1 MRPPILFLTVA
12 FGVGLWAG
20 LDPFVFPGRALPGG
34 SLWVVALPVLAVA
47 AWLARRAPLGAAVGI
62 MGVAGMLWGT
72 AAVRE
77 REVTCNG
84 RWTAGVRAREN
95 AGEGHTRAAIVR
107 LADPAPAQGG
117 IVDADVLPGACAGSV
132 QLRWPEGTGAR
143 GGTTWVVAGRW
154 TGAGGGGGGGGGGG
168 VLVVRRTRAL
178 DLVPHGRG
186 ALRDALAARST
197 ELFGTRAPIVNA
209 LVFAPNARLDS
220 DIRERY
226 VRSGL
231 AHLLSISG
239 LHVGFMAAWLA
250 LILGKLHLAARARSG
265 ATAVLLLGYLWVLG
279 FPAPAVRAGAM
290 LVLADVARLRERVVA
305 PRGVVALAALGVLV
319 QDPWAL
325 QSVGAWLS
333 IAGVG
338 AVVWA
343 GRAFARAP
351 RLARL
356 AAPALVATLVTAPI
370 SAFAFGTV
378 APIGVLANLIA
389 IPVAGVAVPGLVMA
403 LALSWLGSGLA
414 HLIAAGAGL
423 GLALLD
429 LVAHGAAL
437 VPGGHIVMVA
447 GWQAALLWAAVA
459 AAAWW
464 LWNSPRRPWLMVAR
478 LAFCATVVVA
488 TSFRDV
494 VSLDACRCLTV
505 HFLDVGQGDAAALR
519 TPNGRW
525 IVIDGGPRTP
535 ERDAGRRV
543 VVPFLR
549 GQGVGRVAVVVATH
563 GDADHLGG
571 LPAVVE
577 AFPPELVLEP
587 GEPLGRPLYLE
598 VLAGGEASGA
608 RWHGARA
615 GDRVEVD
622 SVVLEVLSPDSLW
635 LRLPLD
641 VNDHGV
647 VLRVRYGAVRLLFQA
662 DAGLPVEGWLAGK
675 VGRVDLLKVGHHGS
689 RTATSDEWL
698 DELAPREAV
707 ISVGRNN
714 HYGHPA
720 PEVLE
725 RLARHGVTVF
735 RTDRNGTITFSTD
748 GHGERVRSHHD

>member
-1 MRPPILFLTVA
+1 MRPPILYLTVA

-34 SLWVVALPVLAVA
+34 ALWVVALPVVALA
-47 AWLARRAPLGAAVGI
+47 AWFARRAPLGAAVGI
-62 MGVAGMLWGT
+62 MAVAGMLWGK

-77 REVTCNG
+77 KEATCAG
-84 RWTAGVRAREN
+84 TWSKERGAGSSKAAMVSLEDPTAASGGV
-95 AGEGHTRAAIVR
+95 
-107 LADPAPAQGG
+107 
-117 IVDADVLPGACAGSV
+117 VDAEVMAGTCGGSV
-132 QLRWPEGTGAR
+132 RLRWPEGHAAR
-143 GGTTWVVAGRW
+143 GGTTWVVAGKW
-154 TGAGGGGGGGGGGG
+154 SGVDGGGGGG
-168 VLVVRRTRAL
+168 LFVVRRMRVL
-178 DLVPHGRG
+178 DPVPRGRG

-197 ELFGTRAPIVNA
+197 ELFGARAPIVNA

-220 DIRERY
+220 AIRERY

-239 LHVGFMAAWLA
+239 LHVGFIAAWLT
-250 LILGKLHLAARARSG
+250 LILGKLHLTARARFG
-265 ATAVLLLGYLWVLG
+265 ATAVILLGYLWLLG

-319 QDPWAL
+319 QDAWSL
-325 QSVGAWLS
+325 HSVGAWLS
-333 IAGVG
+333 VAGVG

-356 AAPALVATLVTAPI
+356 AAPALAATLVTAPI

-389 IPVAGVAVPGLVMA
+389 IPLAGVAVPGLVMA
-403 LALSWLGSGLA
+403 LALSWLASGLA

-429 LVAHGAAL
+429 LVAQGAAL
-437 VPGGHIVMVA
+437 VPGGHVVMVA
-447 GWQAALLWAAVA
+447 GWTAALVWAAVA
-459 AAAWW
+459 GAAWW
-464 LWNSPRRPWLMVAR
+464 LWTSPRRPWLIAARVA
-478 LAFCATVVVA
+478 LVTAVFVA
-488 TSFRDV
+488 TTFRDV
-494 VSLDACRCLTV
+494 VTLDACRCLSV

-535 ERDAGRRV
+535 AGDAGRRV

-549 GQGVGRVAVVVATH
+549 SQGAGRVAVMVATH

-577 AFPPELVLEP
+577 AFDPELVLEP

-598 VLAGGEASGA
+598 FLAGVEASGA
-608 RWHGARA
+608 RWHAARA
-615 GDRVEVD
+615 GDRIEVD
-622 SVVLEVLSPDSLW
+622 GVVLEVLSPDSLW
-635 LRLPLD
+635 MRLPLD

-647 VLRVRYGAVRLLFQA
+647 VLRVRYGGVRLLFQA
-662 DAGLPVEGWLAGK
+662 DAGLPVEGRLAGT
-675 VGRVDLLKVGHHGS
+675 VGPVDLLKVGHHGS
-689 RTATSDEWL
+689 RSATSDEWL
-698 DELAPREAV
+698 DELAPRQAV

-720 PEVLE
+720 PEVLA

-735 RTDRNGTITFSTD
+735 RTDRSGTITFSTD
-748 GHGERVRSHHD
+748 GQGERVRSHHD

>member
-1 MRPPILFLTVA
+1 MRPPILFLAVA

-20 LDPFVFPGRALPGG
+20 LDPFVFPGAALWGVAV
-34 SLWVVALPVLAVA
+34 SLVATSG
-47 AWLARRAPLGAAVGI
+47 WLAARAPLGGAVGI

-77 REVTCNG
+77 RDATCTG
-84 RWTAGVRAREN
+84 RWAAGGR
-95 AGEGHTRAAIVR
+95 AGEGHTRAVIAR
-107 LADPAPAQGG
+107 LGDPAPAQGG
-117 IVDADVLPGACAGSV
+117 IVDAEVLPGTCGGSV
-132 QLRWPEGTGAR
+132 RLRWPEDHAAR
-143 GGTTWVVAGRW
+143 GGTTWVVAGKW
-154 TGAGGGGGGGGGGG
+154 SG
-168 VLVVRRTRAL
+168 VLLVVRRMRVL
-178 DLVPHGRG
+178 DPVPRGRG
-186 ALRDALAARST
+186 ALRDALAAKST
-197 ELFGTRAPIVNA
+197 ELFGARAPIVNA

-239 LHVGFMAAWLA
+239 LHVGFIAAWLA
-250 LILGKLHLAARARSG
+250 LILRKFPLAPPARFG
-265 ATAVLLLGYLWVLG
+265 ATAVLLLGYLWLLG

-290 LVLADVARLRERVVA
+290 LVLVEVARLRERVVA
-305 PRGVVALAALGVLV
+305 PRGVVALAALAVLV
-319 QDPWAL
+319 QDAWAL
-325 QSVGAWLS
+325 ESVGAWLS
-333 IAGVG
+333 VAGVG

-356 AAPALVATLVTAPI
+356 AAPALAATLVTAPI
-370 SAFAFGTV
+370 SALAFGTV

-389 IPVAGVAVPGLVMA
+389 IPLAGVAVPGLVMA
-403 LALSWLGSGLA
+403 LVLSWLASGPA

-429 LVAHGAAL
+429 LVARGAAL
-437 VPGGHIVMVA
+437 VPGGHVVMVA
-447 GWQAALLWAAVA
+447 GWRAALVWAAVA
-459 AAAWW
+459 VAAWW
-464 LWNSPRRPWLMVAR
+464 LWNSPRRPWLIAARVA
-478 LAFCATVVVA
+478 FVSTVFV
-488 TSFRDV
+488 TTTFRDV
-494 VSLDACRCLTV
+494 ISLDDCRCLTV

-535 ERDAGRRV
+535 EWDAGRRV

-549 GQGVGRVAVVVATH
+549 GQGVGRVAVLVATH

-577 AFPPELVLEP
+577 AFDPELVLEP

-598 VLAGGEASGA
+598 FLAGVEASGA
-608 RWHGARA
+608 RWHPARA

-622 SVVLEVLSPDSLW
+622 GVVLEVLSPDSLW

-641 VNDHGV
+641 VNEHGV
-647 VLRVRYGAVRLLFQA
+647 VLRVRYGTVRLLFQA
-662 DAGLPVEGWLAGK
+662 DAGLPVESRLVGT

-689 RTATSDEWL
+689 RSATSDEWL
-698 DELAPREAV
+698 DELEPRTAV
-707 ISVGRNN
+707 ISVGRHNN
-714 HYGHPA
+714 YGHPA
-720 PEVLE
+720 PDVLA

-735 RTDRNGTITFSTD
+735 RTDQSGTITFSTD
-748 GHGERVRSHHD
+748 GHGERIRSHHD

>member
-1 MRPPILFLTVA
+1 MRPPILFLTIA
-12 FGVGLWAG
+12 FGAGLWGG
-20 LDPFVFPGRALPGG
+20 LAPLTGRGA
-34 SLWVVALPVLAVA
+34 WYVVAPLLVA
-47 AWLARRAPLGAAVGI
+47 ATLLHRRAPLGAAVGI
-62 MGVAGMLWGT
+62 MAVAGMLWGT

-77 REVTCNG
+77 RDATCTG
-84 RWTAGVRAREN
+84 RWAAGVTARE
-95 AGEGHTRAAIVR
+95 GQIRAAIVQ
-107 LADPAPAQGG
+107 LADPVPARGG
-117 IVDADVLPGACAGSV
+117 IVDAEVLPGTCGGSV
-132 QLRWPEGTGAR
+132 RLRWPEDHAAR
-143 GGTTWVVAGRW
+143 GGTTWVVAGKWSGLDRVS
-154 TGAGGGGGGGGGGG
+154 GMGL
-168 VLVVRRTRAL
+168 LVVRRMRAL
-178 DLVPHGRG
+178 DPVPRGRG
-186 ALRDALAARST
+186 ALRDALAAKST
-197 ELFGTRAPIVNA
+197 ELFGARAPIVNA

-239 LHVGFMAAWLA
+239 LHVGFIAAWLA
-250 LILGKLHLAARARSG
+250 LILRKFPLAPPARFG
-265 ATAVLLLGYLWVLG
+265 ATAVLLLGYLWLLG

-290 LVLADVARLRERVVA
+290 LVLVEVARLRERVVA
-305 PRGVVALAALGVLV
+305 PRGVVALAALAVLV
-319 QDPWAL
+319 QDAWAL
-325 QSVGAWLS
+325 ESVGAWLS
-333 IAGVG
+333 VAGVG

-356 AAPALVATLVTAPI
+356 AAPALAATLVTAPI
-370 SAFAFGTV
+370 SALAFGTV

-389 IPVAGVAVPGLVMA
+389 IPLAGVAVPGLVMA
-403 LALSWLGSGLA
+403 LVLSWLGSGPA

-429 LVAHGAAL
+429 LVARGAAL
-437 VPGGHIVMVA
+437 VPGGHVVMVA
-447 GWQAALLWAAVA
+447 GWRAALVWAAVA
-459 AAAWW
+459 VAAWW
-464 LWNSPRRPWLMVAR
+464 LWNSPRRPWLIAARVA
-478 LAFCATVVVA
+478 FVSTVFV
-488 TSFRDV
+488 TTTFRDV
-494 VSLDACRCLTV
+494 VSLDDCRCLTV

-549 GQGVGRVAVVVATH
+549 GQGVGRVAVLVATH

-577 AFPPELVLEP
+577 SFDPELVLEP

-598 VLAGGEASGA
+598 FLAGVEASGA
-608 RWHGARA
+608 RWHPARA

-622 SVVLEVLSPDSLW
+622 GVVLEVLSPDSLW

-641 VNDHGV
+641 VNEHGV

-662 DAGLPVEGWLAGK
+662 DAGLPVESWLAGT

-689 RTATSDEWL
+689 RSATSDEWL
-698 DELAPREAV
+698 DELEPRTAV
-707 ISVGRNN
+707 ISVGRHNN
-714 HYGHPA
+714 YGHPA
-720 PEVLE
+720 PDVLA

-735 RTDRNGTITFSTD
+735 RTDQSGTITFSTD
-748 GHGERVRSHHD
+748 GHGERIRSHYD

>member
-20 LDPFVFPGRALPGG
+20 LDPFVFVGAALWG
-34 SLWVVALPVLAVA
+34 VALPLIAAAACLAA
-47 AWLARRAPLGAAVGI
+47 RAPLGAAVGI
-62 MGVAGMLWGT
+62 MGVAGLLWGT

-77 REVTCNG
+77 REATCTG
-84 RWTAGVRAREN
+84 RWAAGEN
-95 AGEGHTRAAIVR
+95 AGEGRTRAVIVR
-107 LADPAPAQGG
+107 LADPAPPQGG

-132 QLRWPEGTGAR
+132 RLRWPEGTGAR
-143 GGTTWVVAGRW
+143 GGTTWVVAGKW
-154 TGAGGGGGGGGGGG
+154 TGS

-186 ALRDALAARST
+186 AL
-197 ELFGTRAPIVNA
+197 G
-209 LVFAPNARLDS
+209 
-220 DIRERY
+220 
-226 VRSGL
+226 
-231 AHLLSISG
+231 
-239 LHVGFMAAWLA
+239 
-250 LILGKLHLAARARSG
+250 
-265 ATAVLLLGYLWVLG
+265 
-279 FPAPAVRAGAM
+279 
-290 LVLADVARLRERVVA
+290 
-305 PRGVVALAALGVLV
+305 

-356 AAPALVATLVTAPI
+356 AASALVATLVTAPI

-389 IPVAGVAVPGLVMA
+389 IPLAGVAVPGLVMA

-577 AFPPELVLEP
+577 AFDPELVLEP

-598 VLAGGEASGA
+598 FLAGVDASGP
-608 RWHGARA
+608 RWHPARA

-622 SVVLEVLSPDSLW
+622 S
-635 LRLPLD
+635 
-641 VNDHGV
+641 
-647 VLRVRYGAVRLLFQA
+647 A
-662 DAGLPVEGWLAGK
+662 
-675 VGRVDLLKVGHHGS
+675 
-689 RTATSDEWL
+689 
-698 DELAPREAV
+698 
-707 ISVGRNN
+707 
-714 HYGHPA
+714 
-720 PEVLE
+720 
-725 RLARHGVTVF
+725 
-735 RTDRNGTITFSTD
+735 
-748 GHGERVRSHHD
+748 

>member
-1 MRPPILFLTVA
+1 MRPPILFLAVA

-20 LDPFVFPGRALPGG
+20 LDPFVFPGAALWGVAV
-34 SLWVVALPVLAVA
+34 SLVATSG
-47 AWLARRAPLGAAVGI
+47 WLAARAPLGGAVGI

-77 REVTCNG
+77 RDATCTG
-84 RWTAGVRAREN
+84 RWAAGGR
-95 AGEGHTRAAIVR
+95 AGEGHTRAVIAR
-107 LADPAPAQGG
+107 LGDPAPAQGG
-117 IVDADVLPGACAGSV
+117 IVDAEVLPGTCGGSV
-132 QLRWPEGTGAR
+132 RLRWPEDHAAR
-143 GGTTWVVAGRW
+143 GGTTWVVAGKW
-154 TGAGGGGGGGGGGG
+154 SG
-168 VLVVRRTRAL
+168 VLLVVRRMRVL
-178 DLVPHGRG
+178 DPVPRGRG
-186 ALRDALAARST
+186 ALRDALAAKST
-197 ELFGTRAPIVNA
+197 ELFGARAPIVNA

-239 LHVGFMAAWLA
+239 LHVGFIAAWLA
-250 LILGKLHLAARARSG
+250 LILRKFPLAPPARFG
-265 ATAVLLLGYLWVLG
+265 ATAVLLLGYLWLLG

-290 LVLADVARLRERVVA
+290 LMLVEVARLRERVVA
-305 PRGVVALAALGVLV
+305 PRGVVALAALAVLV
-319 QDPWAL
+319 QDAWAL
-325 QSVGAWLS
+325 ESVGAWLS
-333 IAGVG
+333 VAGVG

-356 AAPALVATLVTAPI
+356 AAPALAATLVTAPI
-370 SAFAFGTV
+370 SALAFGTV

-389 IPVAGVAVPGLVMA
+389 IPLAGVAVPGLVMA
-403 LALSWLGSGLA
+403 LVLSWLASEPA

-429 LVAHGAAL
+429 LVARGAAL
-437 VPGGHIVMVA
+437 VPGGHVVMVA
-447 GWQAALLWAAVA
+447 GWRAALVWAAVA
-459 AAAWW
+459 VAAWW
-464 LWNSPRRPWLMVAR
+464 LWNSPRRPWLIAARVA
-478 LAFCATVVVA
+478 FVSTVFV
-488 TSFRDV
+488 TTTFRDV
-494 VSLDACRCLTV
+494 ISLDDCRCLTV

-549 GQGVGRVAVVVATH
+549 GQGVGRVAVLVATH

-577 AFPPELVLEP
+577 AFDPELVLEP

-598 VLAGGEASGA
+598 FLAGVEASGA
-608 RWHGARA
+608 RWHPARA

-622 SVVLEVLSPDSLW
+622 GVVLEVLSPDSLW

-641 VNDHGV
+641 VNEHGV
-647 VLRVRYGAVRLLFQA
+647 VLRVRYGTVRLLFQA
-662 DAGLPVEGWLAGK
+662 DAGLPVESRLVGT

-689 RTATSDEWL
+689 RSATSDEWL
-698 DELAPREAV
+698 DELEPRTAV
-707 ISVGRNN
+707 ISVGRHNN
-714 HYGHPA
+714 YGHPA
-720 PEVLE
+720 PDVLA

-735 RTDRNGTITFSTD
+735 RTDQSGTITFSTD
-748 GHGERVRSHHD
+748 GHGERIRSHHD

>member
-34 SLWVVALPVLAVA
+34 ALWVVALPVVALAG
-47 AWLARRAPLGAAVGI
+47 WLARRAPLGAAVGI
-62 MGVAGMLWGT
+62 MGVAGLLWG
-72 AAVRE
+72 AAAARE
-77 REVTCNG
+77 REATCNG
-84 RWTAGVRAREN
+84 RWTAGVTARKN
-95 AGEGHTRAAIVR
+95 AGEGRTRAAIVQ
-107 LADPAPAQGG
+107 LADPAPTNGG
-117 IVDADVLPGACAGSV
+117 IVDAEVTAGTCGGSLR
-132 QLRWPEGTGAR
+132 LRWPEGHAAR
-143 GGTTWVVAGRW
+143 GGSTWVVAGRW
-154 TGAGGGGGGGGGGG
+154 SGEDGRGL
-168 VLVVRRTRAL
+168 LVVRRTRAL
-178 DLVPHGRG
+178 DPTPHGRG

-197 ELFGTRAPIVNA
+197 ELFGARAPIVNA

-239 LHVGFMAAWLA
+239 LHVGFIAAWLT
-250 LILGKLHLAARARSG
+250 LILEKFHLAARPRFG
-265 ATAVLLLGYLWVLG
+265 ATAVLLAGYLWLLG

-290 LVLADVARLRERVVA
+290 LVLAEVARLRERVVA

-319 QDPWAL
+319 QDAWAL
-325 QSVGAWLS
+325 HSVGAWLS
-333 IAGVG
+333 VAGVG

-356 AAPALVATLVTAPI
+356 AAPALAATLVTAPI
-370 SAFAFGTV
+370 SAYAFGTV

-389 IPVAGVAVPGLVMA
+389 IPLAGVAVPGLVMA
-403 LALSWLGSGLA
+403 LGLSWLASGLA

-429 LVAHGAAL
+429 LVAQGAAL
-437 VPGGHIVMVA
+437 VPGGHVVMVA
-447 GWQAALLWAAVA
+447 GWRAALVWAAVA

-464 LWNSPRRPWLMVAR
+464 LWNSPRRPWLIAAR
-478 LAFCATVVVA
+478 AALVTTVLIAT
-488 TSFRDV
+488 TFRDV
-494 VSLDACRCLTV
+494 VTLDACRCLTV
-505 HFLDVGQGDAAALR
+505 FFLDVGQGDAAALR

-549 GQGVGRVAVVVATH
+549 SQNVGRLAVVVATH

-577 AFPPELVLEP
+577 AFDPELVLEP

-598 VLAGGEASGA
+598 FLAGVEASGA
-608 RWHGARA
+608 RWHAARA

-641 VNDHGV
+641 VNEHGV
-647 VLRVRYGAVRLLFQA
+647 VLRVRYGGVRLLFQA
-662 DAGLPVEGWLAGK
+662 DAGLPVEGRLAGT

-698 DELAPREAV
+698 DELAPRAAV

-714 HYGHPA
+714 YGHPA

-735 RTDRNGTITFSTD
+735 RTDRSGSITFSTD
-748 GHGERVRSHHD
+748 GQGERVRSHHD

>member
-1 MRPPILFLTVA
+1 MRPPILFLAVA

-20 LDPFVFPGRALPGG
+20 LDPFVFPGAALWGVAV
-34 SLWVVALPVLAVA
+34 SLVATSG
-47 AWLARRAPLGAAVGI
+47 WLAARAPLGGAVGI

-77 REVTCNG
+77 RDATCTG
-84 RWTAGVRAREN
+84 RWAAGGR
-95 AGEGHTRAAIVR
+95 AGEGHTRAVIAR
-107 LADPAPAQGG
+107 LGDPAPAQGG
-117 IVDADVLPGACAGSV
+117 IVDAEVLPGTCGGSV
-132 QLRWPEGTGAR
+132 RLRWPEDHAAR
-143 GGTTWVVAGRW
+143 GGTTWVVAGKW
-154 TGAGGGGGGGGGGG
+154 SG
-168 VLVVRRTRAL
+168 VLLVVRRMRVL
-178 DLVPHGRG
+178 DPVPRGRG
-186 ALRDALAARST
+186 ALRDALAAKST
-197 ELFGTRAPIVNA
+197 ELFGARAPIVNA

-239 LHVGFMAAWLA
+239 LHVGFIAAWLA
-250 LILGKLHLAARARSG
+250 LILRKFPLAPPARFG
-265 ATAVLLLGYLWVLG
+265 ATAVLLLGYLWLLG

-290 LVLADVARLRERVVA
+290 LVLVEVARLRERVVA
-305 PRGVVALAALGVLV
+305 PRGVVALAALAVLV
-319 QDPWAL
+319 QDAWAL
-325 QSVGAWLS
+325 ESVGAWLS
-333 IAGVG
+333 VAGVG

-356 AAPALVATLVTAPI
+356 AAPALAATLVTAPI
-370 SAFAFGTV
+370 SALAFGTV

-389 IPVAGVAVPGLVMA
+389 IPLAGVAVPGLVMA
-403 LALSWLGSGLA
+403 LVLSWLASEPA

-429 LVAHGAAL
+429 LVARGAAL
-437 VPGGHIVMVA
+437 VPGGHVVMVA
-447 GWQAALLWAAVA
+447 GWRAALVWAAVA
-459 AAAWW
+459 VAAWW
-464 LWNSPRRPWLMVAR
+464 LWNSPRRPWLIAARVA
-478 LAFCATVVVA
+478 FVSTVFV
-488 TSFRDV
+488 TTTFRDV
-494 VSLDACRCLTV
+494 ISLDDCRCLTV

-549 GQGVGRVAVVVATH
+549 GQGVGRVAVLVATH

-577 AFPPELVLEP
+577 AFDPELVLEP

-598 VLAGGEASGA
+598 FLAGVEASGA
-608 RWHGARA
+608 RWHPARA

-622 SVVLEVLSPDSLW
+622 GVVLEVLSPDSLW

-641 VNDHGV
+641 VNEHGV
-647 VLRVRYGAVRLLFQA
+647 VLRVRYGTVRLLFQA
-662 DAGLPVEGWLAGK
+662 DAGLPVESRLVGT

-689 RTATSDEWL
+689 RSATSDEWL
-698 DELAPREAV
+698 DELEPRTAV
-707 ISVGRNN
+707 ISVGRHNN
-714 HYGHPA
+714 YGHPA
-720 PEVLE
+720 PDVLA

-735 RTDRNGTITFSTD
+735 RTDQSGTITFSTD
-748 GHGERVRSHHD
+748 GHGERIRSHHD